1 MRLTAPRTLVERTD
15 IDHHANLKASQFGE
29 SLGNGFFF
37 NPTPQVIERD
47 STGAIRRMTPLPE
60 WQRNAERRLEIAAAQ
75 PEPIVGPVLPEVK
88 LLPFAARERLVE
100 LMALR
105 LFEMYQATLG
115 DMGSPNP
122 IRDGIP
128 TTRGG
133 QPVFEIDPRNLDII
147 KKQATPMEVLEW
159 IKAIIGQRFQQLNK
173 KNRWPKGYKKDT
185 VTAGRVN

>member
-29 SLGNGFFF
+29 SLGNGFFL

-47 STGAIRRMTPLPE
+47 ATGAIRRMTPLPE
-60 WQRNAERRLEIAAAQ
+60 WQRKAERFLEERDKI
-75 PEPIVGPVLPEVK
+75 EPIVGPTLPEVK
-88 LLPFAARERLVE
+88 LLPYAARERLVE

-115 DMGSPNP
+115 DMAAPNP

-133 QPVFEIDPRNLDII
+133 QPVFEIDPRNLDIVR
-147 KKQATPMEVLEW
+147 KQATPMEVLEW

-173 KNRWPKGYKKDT
+173 KNRWPKGYKKDIAS
-185 VTAGRVN
+185 AGRVN